1 MKMNVTE
8 TVKQACG
15 HWPRILPALGV
26 KVIKN
31 RHQSCP
37 VCGGSDRFRFDDK
50 EGRGTWFCNQCGAG
64 DGLKL
69 VEKVFGVSA
78 SEAAG
83 KVNAVTGN
91 LPPVAPEVIAAA
103 EAETEADRKAAAAW
117 PSGSWRKPDRP
128 AATPTSPTRDSPVMS
143 VSC

>member
-15 HWPRILPALGV
+15 HWSRILPALSV

-31 RHQSCP
+31 RHQACP

-83 KVNAVTGN
+83 KVDAVTGN
-91 LPPVAPEVIAAA
+91 LPPVALEVIAAA
-103 EAETEADRKAAAAW
+103 EAETEADRKAAAALAV
-117 PSGSWRKPDRP
+117 KL
-128 AATPTSPTRDSPVMS
+128 M
-143 VSC
+143 